1 MWKRILIA
9 NRGEIALR
17 ILRCCREM
25 GIETVVVYSK
35 EDEDTLPVLMATKS
49 ICIGEAKASETYL
62 NQEVLI
68 ECAKKTFCQAIH
80 PGYGF
85 LSENPSFARKCRE
98 NGIVF
103 IGPDDH
109 IIEKMGNKQAA
120 RELMTAHG
128 VPIVPGGEGIADTYE
143 KALTDAKK
151 IGFPLLIKASAG
163 GGGKGMRKVF
173 NEEELEQAYY
183 AAGQEALA
191 AFGNQEVY
199 VEKLI
204 LNPRH
209 IEFQIIADH
218 HGNVLHLG
226 ERDCS
231 IQKRNQKLLEESP
244 SPALD
249 GELRN
254 KMGEMAI
261 RAAKAAGY
269 NSVGTIEFILDENKE
284 FYFIEMNTRIQVE
297 HPVTEMMTGID
308 LIKEQIR
315 ISFGQKLTLTQ
326 EQVKAKGHVIE
337 CRINA
342 QSSGRVNMLH
352 FPSGYRVRT
361 DSYLYNGC
369 KISPYYDSMV
379 AKVIVKGNNR
389 LEAIRRMRRALEELI
404 IEGVQ
409 TNSEIMHLLM
419 FHKNFIRGDY
429 NTHFWEQHSETLLQW
444 NREGNADD

>member
-120 RELMTAHG
+120 RELMTAYG

-183 AAGQEALA
+183 ATRQEALA